1 MSVQVPMIIK
11 MRWPHILFTIPCFIL
26 HVSFYVR
33 VHGHGRLMDP
43 PARNSMWRFGYP
55 NPVNYNDNELF
66 CGGYAVQWVQNEGQ
80 CGVCGDPYHFKDPR
94 PHEAGGEY
102 AKGTIVRHYTA
113 GQDIDVEVELTA
125 NHLGRFE
132 MYLCPNNNPRNE
144 ATQECFDRYPLYVT
158 GTRDVRFE
166 IPLDTEKKAIFR
178 YRVSLPSYVTC
189 SQCVIQWNYYTGNM
203 WGICDN
209 GTEASGCG
217 RPETFRNCADVSIVT
232 STAGVPPLFVQQ
244 DNPFLLYYKDYR
256 SPNNIF
262 PLVVRSQVCVP
273 TSLYRRIPG
282 MGDWCQSNCLRYPPN
297 CPANI
302 CQCPE
307 ICDATGEIAG
317 KEGASVYCMD
327 KCLVYP
333 PNCPHHRCH
342 CY

>member
-1 MSVQVPMIIK
+1 MITRLRSPDICFLISCI
-11 MRWPHILFTIPCFIL
+11 ILYVHNPIP
-26 HVSFYVR
+26 VNS
-33 VHGHGRLMDP
+33 HGRLMDP
-43 PARNSMWRFGYP
+43 PSRNSMWRFGYP

-66 CGGYAVQWVQNEGQ
+66 CGGYAVQWVQNNGQ
-80 CGVCGDPYHFKDPR
+80 CGICGDAYHLNEPR
-94 PHEAGGEY
+94 PHEAGGDY
-102 AKGTIVRHYTA
+102 ARGTIVRRYTS

-132 MYLCPNNNPRNE
+132 MYLCPTNNPRNE
-144 ATQECFDRYPLYVT
+144 ATQECFDRYPLYIT

-178 YRVSLPSYVTC
+178 YSVTLPSYVTC

-203 WGICDN
+203 WGICEN

-244 DNPFLLYYKDYR
+244 DNPFLLYYKDYS

-262 PLVVRSQVCVP
+262 PLVVRSQICMP
-273 TSLYRRIPG
+273 TPLYRRIPG
-282 MGDWCQSNCLRYPPN
+282 MGDWCQNNCLRYPPN
-297 CPANI
+297 CPSAI

-307 ICDATGEIAG
+307 VCDAIGEIAG

-333 PNCPHHRCH
+333 PNCPLHRCH